1 MYRALVES
9 NPTHNL
15 VFSPIN
21 AASSLAMIF
30 LGARWARVS
39 THFRFYRQGFLN
51 ILIIL
56 IMMQSLYS

>member
-30 LGARWARVS
+30 LGARWARAS
-39 THFRFYRQGFLN
+39 TYFEFYYLFRN
-51 ILIIL
+51 T
-56 IMMQSLYS
+56 QSKGLF